1 MSQEWIV
8 DVLADL
14 KTFARQNDMGQLAEH
29 LDETMMVAAAEL
41 AHRVEGEAQLMDYDA
56 PRTGTLRRVFADS
69 EFPG

>member
-14 KTFARQNDMGQLAEH
+14 KTFARQNEMGRLAEH

-41 AHRVEGEAQLMDYDA
+41 ARRAEGVVPLMEHDAQ
-56 PRTGTLRRVFADS
+56 RTGTLRRVFADS
-69 EFPG
+69 EISG